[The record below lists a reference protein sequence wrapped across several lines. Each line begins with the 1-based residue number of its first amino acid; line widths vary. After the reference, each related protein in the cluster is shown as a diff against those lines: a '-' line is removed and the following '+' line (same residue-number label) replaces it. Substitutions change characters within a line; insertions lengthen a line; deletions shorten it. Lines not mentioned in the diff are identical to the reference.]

1 MTLEDPTRID
11 IVAGSLDPARPGLD
25 LWVVDTGSISDDSL
39 RYRLLIAKVLIYANY
54 IASPMFTVQHPKIKR
69 ADVLVRV
76 VCLTPPTKLM
86 RDVTGIVSWFDQS
99 LRVPV
104 VVEDAAKVAK
114 HLDTCHGEVR
124 SYVRKVLELAHIE
137 TAPEPTTSWRLPWR
151 SKAKKTA

>member
-54 IASPMFTVQHPKIKR
+54 IASPMFTVQHPNIKR
-69 ADVLVRV
+69 SDVLIRV
-76 VCLTPPTKLM
+76 VCLTAPTKTM
-86 RDVTGIVSWFDQS
+86 RDVTGIVSWFDQT

-104 VVEDAAKVAK
+104 LVEDAAKVAK
-114 HLDTCHGEVR
+114 RLDACQGEVR
-124 SYVRKVLELAHIE
+124 RYVRKVLELAQIE
-137 TAPEPTTSWRLPWR
+137 TAPEPTSWRLPWR
-151 SKAKKTA
+151 GKAKKTA